1 MNSSIPFHD
10 LVECVDALPADDQ
23 ELLFELI
30 QKRRIEKRRLEIA
43 QNVAQLQ
50 ADFKAGVAKRGS
62 FDDLKAD
69 LLRDD

>member
-1 MNSSIPFHD
+1 MNTSVPFHD
-10 LVECVDALPADDQ
+10 LVEYVDALPVDDQ

-43 QNVAQLQ
+43 QSADQLQ
-50 ADFKAGVAKRGS
+50 ADFKAGIAKCGS
-62 FDDLKAD
+62 FEDLKAD